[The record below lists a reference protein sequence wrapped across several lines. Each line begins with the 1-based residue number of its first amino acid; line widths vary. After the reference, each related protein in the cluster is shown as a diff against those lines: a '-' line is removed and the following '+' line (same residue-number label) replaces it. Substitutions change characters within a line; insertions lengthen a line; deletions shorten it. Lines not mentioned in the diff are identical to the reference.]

1 MIVKI
6 VKKYYAL
13 KRAIVV
19 SFAPTELCPVH
30 LFNRIK
36 VVAINELYR

>member
-13 KRAIVV
+13 KRAIAVYSV
-19 SFAPTELCPVH
+19 LMAPWLVH

-36 VVAINELYR
+36 VVAVNELYC